1 MEQLNIDFESFHER
15 LQKLHSEYSNFENS
29 PNSLLFVLGSSNAE
43 NPYQKTTILHNW
55 LLNYEFPATLIALF
69 PKKIVMITS
78 AAKAKHLE
86 KAIDLF
92 KDSSVTLEIWER
104 INKNIEHN
112 KKLFV
117 DLIDLVKGSGK
128 VVGIPEKDS
137 YQGKFMTEWN
147 PIWEGAVKE
156 NELQVVD
163 ITLGLSKIWEV
174 KDKNEQ
180 ALLAVASKGSDKFMD
195 LLSDEMVRAVD
206 EELKITNAKLS
217 DKIENKIDDA
227 KFLKKIAPDLAELCP
242 TYHKLNIDL
251 LDWTY
256 SPIIQSGKKFDL
268 RVSARS
274 SNDQLYGNGCILA
287 SCGIRYHN
295 YCSNVTRTFLIDPSE
310 EMTNNYDFMLTLQKE
325 IVSNHLKIGK
335 NPKEIYESV
344 LEYVQKNKPEL
355 AGHMTKNLG
364 SLIGLEFRDS
374 NFVLNVKNDYRPLQ
388 AGDCFNIS
396 FGFNNLKDS
405 KTGNNYALQL
415 ADTIQLPSADS
426 ESQAPIFLT
435 NCTKTRSQI
444 SFYFNNE
451 DETSQDSKDKKKANA
466 TKNGPSSSIKADLN
480 SKILRTKLR
489 GEARSESDD
498 AQKEQIR
505 KENQRKLHE
514 KLEKEGLLRFSAADA
529 NDTTNEPRQYF
540 KKYESYIREAQ
551 IPNNVRDLRIHVDRK
566 SQTII
571 LPIYGRPVPFHINSY
586 KNGSKNEEGEYTYL
600 RLNFHSPGTA
610 GGPSKKVTELP
621 YDDSE
626 DNQFIRSITLR
637 SKDGD
642 RISEAFKEIA
652 DLKKDAIKREQER
665 KVLADVVRQD
675 KLIENKSG
683 RTKRL
688 DQIFVRPSP
697 DTKRV
702 PSTVFIHENGI
713 RYQSPLRTD
722 SRIDILF
729 SNIKNLIFQSC
740 KGELIVII
748 HIHLKN
754 PILMGKKK
762 IQDIQFYREA
772 SDMAVDETGTGRRGQ
787 NKFRRYGDE
796 DELEQEQEERR
807 KRAALDKEFKYF
819 ADAIAEASN
828 GLLTVEST
836 FRDLGFQGVPNRSAV
851 YCMPTTDCLVQLVEP
866 PFLVV
871 NLEEIE
877 ICVLERVQFGL
888 KNFDVVFIYK
898 DFNKPVTHIN
908 TVPIESLDFL
918 KQWLTDMDIPY
929 TVSTINLNW
938 GTIMKS
944 LQEDP
949 HQFFLDGGWTFLA
962 TGSDDEGSDESEEE
976 ISEYEASE
984 EDPSDES
991 AISDEDDYSDAED
1004 DISDDGSEDFSGGES
1019 AEEGEDW
1026 DELEKK
1032 AAKADRVST
1041 LKD

>member
-1 MEQLNIDFESFHER
+1 MEELHIDFNVFKKR
-15 LQKLHSEYSNFENS
+15 ALALHSEYKNFENA
-29 PNSLLFVLGSSNAE
+29 PDSLLFVLGSSNAE

-55 LLNYEFPATLIALF
+55 LLSYEFPATLIAF
-69 PKKIVMITS
+69 VPGKIVIITS
-78 AAKAKHLE
+78 AAKAKHLHN
-86 KAIDLF
+86 AMNLF
-92 KDSSVTLEIWER
+92 KDEEVKLELWER
-104 INKNIEHN
+104 NGKDTEHN
-112 KKLFV
+112 KKLFEDV
-117 DLIDLVKGSGK
+117 IAYINTAGK
-128 VVGIPEKDS
+128 TVGTSSKDS
-137 YQGKFMTEWN
+137 YQGKFMTEWT
-147 PIWEGAVKE
+147 PLWEEAVKS
-156 NELQVVD
+156 NEFSTIDV
-163 ITLGLSKIWEV
+163 TSGLSQVWEI
-174 KDKNEQ
+174 KDDVEQ
-180 ALLAVASKGSDKFMD
+180 ALLSVASKGSDKFMD
-195 LLSDEMVRAVD
+195 LLSDELVRAVD

-217 DKIENKIDDA
+217 DKIENKIDDP
-227 KFLKKIAPDLAELCP
+227 KFLKKVSGDVSALCP
-242 TYHKLNIDL
+242 ANQKFNIDL

-256 SPIIQSGKKFDL
+256 SPIIQSGTKFDL
-268 RVSARS
+268 KISARS
-274 SNDQLYGNGCILA
+274 NNDQLHGSGCILA
-287 SCGIRYHN
+287 SCGIRYSN

-310 EMTNNYDFMLTLQKE
+310 EMVNNYDFMVDLQKE
-325 IVSNHLKIGK
+325 IITNKIKVGLT
-335 NPKEIYESV
+335 PKEVYESV
-344 LEYVQKNKPEL
+344 VEFIQKIKPEL
-355 AGHMTKNLG
+355 VKNLTKNIGFLT
-364 SLIGLEFRDS
+364 GLEFRDAS
-374 NFVLNVKNDYRPLQ
+374 FILNAKNETRKIQ
-388 AGDCFNIS
+388 AGDCFNVS
-396 FGFNNLKDS
+396 FGFSNLQDS
-405 KTGNNYALQL
+405 KSGDTYALQL
-415 ADTIQLPSADS
+415 ADTIQVAAE
-426 ESQAPIFLT
+426 ESKFLT
-435 NCTKTRSQI
+435 NCTKSRSQV

-451 DETSQDSKDKKKANA
+451 EATEKAKKKN
-466 TKNGPSSSIKADLN
+466 NNIPIKSDVN

-489 GEARSESDD
+489 GEARNNSEET
-498 AQKEQIR
+498 QKEQIR
-505 KENQRKLHE
+505 KENQKKLHE
-514 KLEKEGLLRFSAADA
+514 KLQKEGLLRFNEADA
-529 NDTTNEPRQYF
+529 LGSGDELRQYF
-540 KKYESYIREAQ
+540 KKYESYVRESQ
-551 IPNNVRDLRIHVDRK
+551 IPSNVRDLRIHIDWK

-610 GGPSKKVTELP
+610 GISKKVEELP
-621 YDDSE
+621 YEESS
-626 DNQFIRSITLR
+626 DNQFVRSITLR

-642 RISEAFKEIA
+642 RFSDAFKQIQ
-652 DLKKDAIKREQER
+652 DLKKESTKRDLER
-665 KVLADVVRQD
+665 KVLADVVQQD
-675 KLIENKSG
+675 RLIENKSG

-729 SNIKNLIFQSC
+729 SNIKNLFFQSC

-772 SDMAVDETGTGRRGQ
+772 SDMAVDETGTGRRSQ
-787 NKFRRYGDE
+787 MKFRRYGDE

-819 ADAIAEASN
+819 ADAIAEASHGMLN
-828 GLLTVEST
+828 VENT

-851 YCMPTTDCLVQLVEP
+851 FCMPTTDCLVQLVEP

-877 ICVLERVQFGL
+877 MCILERVQFGL
-888 KNFDVVFIYK
+888 KNFDMVFVFK
-898 DFNKPVTHIN
+898 DFKKPVTHIN

-938 GTIMKS
+938 STIMKS

-949 HQFFLDGGWTFLA
+949 HQFFLDGGWSFLA
-962 TGSDDEGSDESEEE
+962 TGSDDEGSDASEEE

-984 EDPSDES
+984 DDASDES
-991 AISDEDDYSDAED
+991 AFSEEEEGSDAEGD
-1004 DISDDGSEDFSGGES
+1004 FSDDGSEDFDGDSEE
-1019 AEEGEDW
+1019 EEGEDW
-1026 DELEKK
+1026 DDLERK
-1032 AAKADRVST
+1032 AAKADRVSI